1 MIFPIILSFFG
12 LIAGIILAHY
22 TKEELKTGKKYFIIL
37 YKFILFIT
45 IIYALFLSE
54 LNYYLFGAILGIIL
68 FIFLRNIYLYLG
80 LLIFSTLNL
89 YMFYLVFLFGLP
101 YGSLIYSKKDLRNI
115 VLNSF
120 VWFVAAALILLI
132 DINQTFLLSFSAGAL
147 FMAFLRRIH

>member
-1 MIFPIILSFFG
+1 MISSIILSFLG
-12 LIAGIILAHY
+12 LIVGIILANY

-45 IIYALFLSE
+45 IIYSLFLSE
-54 LNYYLFGAILGIIL
+54 LNYYLFGAILGIIS

-101 YGSLIYSKKDLRNI
+101 YGSLIYSKKNLRNI

-120 VWFVAAALILLI
+120 IWFVAAALILLV

-147 FMAFLRRIH
+147 FMAFLKRIH

>member
-1 MIFPIILSFFG
+1 
-12 LIAGIILAHY
+12 
-22 TKEELKTGKKYFIIL
+22 
-37 YKFILFIT
+37 
-45 IIYALFLSE
+45 
-54 LNYYLFGAILGIIL
+54 YLFGAILGIIS

-101 YGSLIYSKKDLRNI
+101 YGSLIYSKKNLRNI

-120 VWFVAAALILLI
+120 IWFVAAALILLV

-147 FMAFLRRIH
+147 FMAFLKRIH